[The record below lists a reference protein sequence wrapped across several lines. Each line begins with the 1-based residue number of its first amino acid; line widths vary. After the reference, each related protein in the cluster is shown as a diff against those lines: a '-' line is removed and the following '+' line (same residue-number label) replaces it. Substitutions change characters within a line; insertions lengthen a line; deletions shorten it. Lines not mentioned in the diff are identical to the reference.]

1 MIDTGTIL
9 FPAAE
14 GEEERTY
21 YVYVPEEDPDD
32 PDRHY
37 PVLYMFDGHNVF
49 FDEDATY
56 GKSWGM
62 GEYLEETG
70 APLIVAAVECNHHE
84 PCGRIREYS
93 PYDFSHRMFGG
104 LVRGYG
110 QVTMDWYT
118 GVFKPFVDEN
128 YPTLPDREDT
138 FIGGSSMG
146 GLMSL
151 FAICRYNHVF
161 SRAAVLS
168 PSIAF
173 GVPDMDDMIN
183 GGYMAPD
190 TVIYMDFGERELGWH
205 RKMPGRWRAVNN
217 MLLRKGALLT
227 SRIVPGG
234 EHCEASWERQL
245 PFAIPTLLFREEDP
259 TDGDTL

>member
-21 YVYVPEEDPDD
+21 YVYVPEEDPEE
-32 PDRHY
+32 PERRY
-37 PVLYMFDGHNVF
+37 PALYMFDGHNVF

-62 GEYLEETG
+62 AEYLEAAG

-84 PCGRIREYS
+84 PAGRIREYA

-104 LVRGYG
+104 EIRGYG
-110 QVTMDWYT
+110 KVTMDWYT
-118 GVFKPFVDEN
+118 RVFKPFVDEN
-128 YPTLPDREDT
+128 YPTLPDRAHT

-151 FAICRYNHVF
+151 YAITAYNDVF
-161 SRAAVLS
+161 SRAAALS
-168 PSIAF
+168 PSIGF
-173 GVPDMDDMIN
+173 GVPGMDAMLR
-183 GGYMAPD
+183 GGHMAPD
-190 TVIYMDFGERELGWH
+190 TVIYMDFGEKELAWH
-205 RKMPGRWRAVNN
+205 RRLPGRWRAVNRA
-217 MLLRKGALLT
+217 LLQRGALLT

-234 EHCEASWERQL
+234 DHCEASWERQL
-245 PFAIPTLLFREEDP
+245 PFAIPTLLFGEEE
-259 TDGDTL
+259 